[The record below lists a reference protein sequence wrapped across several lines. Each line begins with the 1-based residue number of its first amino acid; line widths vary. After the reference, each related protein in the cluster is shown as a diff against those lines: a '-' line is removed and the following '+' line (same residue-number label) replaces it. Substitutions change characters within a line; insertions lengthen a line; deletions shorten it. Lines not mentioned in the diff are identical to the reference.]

1 MNLQILSNLRG
12 SVRGA
17 LINQY
22 AQIPVYTAEITN
34 IDDGNGGS
42 LDEFFTMFY
51 TEGDETQDDEALDAD
66 TYRTETEFTVG
77 YFNKSA
83 DVNQSFLDSEAQTIR
98 EAVMGLNVVA
108 AYKDKITRAGW
119 QYIPAGDGG
128 IAGIYF
134 RFGFSFS
141 N

>member
-1 MNLQILSNLRG
+1 MNLQILSNLRAA
-12 SVRGA
+12 VRGA

-22 AQIPVYTAEITN
+22 AKIPIYTAEITN
-34 IDDGNGGS
+34 INNGDDVVIG
-42 LDEFFTMFY
+42 EFFTMFY

-98 EAVMGLNVVA
+98 EAVMGLNSLA
-108 AYKDKITRAGW
+108 AYKNKITRAGW
-119 QYIPAGDGG
+119 QYIPAGDGA

>member
-12 SVRGA
+12 SVQGA
-17 LINQY
+17 LKNQY
-22 AQIPVYTAEITN
+22 AQIPVYTAEITCIN
-34 IDDGNGGS
+34 NEDGTTIK
-42 LDEFFTMFY
+42 EFFTLFY

-83 DVNQSFLDSEAQTIR
+83 DTNQSFLDSEAQTIR